1 MISPYAS
8 KILLRWRSKQT
19 RKSGMFKLSGR
30 VVDLSRKRPM
40 SSIDENKSS
49 RKTTNNRTVSDR
61 YLCCQCY
68 FSNYFS
74 NDELCLSFAIEKSNV
89 PVPERIR
96 KFHIKFRTRLMRYP
110 YTQICQISFKKSIFF
125 V

>member
-1 MISPYAS
+1 
-8 KILLRWRSKQT
+8 
-19 RKSGMFKLSGR
+19 MFKLSGK

-40 SSIDENKSS
+40 PSIDENKSS
-49 RKTTNNRTVSDR
+49 RKITVRFQIDTCAANVI
-61 YLCCQCY
+61 LVT
-68 FSNYFS
+68 

-89 PVPERIR
+89 LPERIR
-96 KFHIKFRTRLMRYP
+96 KFHIKFHTRLMRYP

>member
-1 MISPYAS
+1 M
-8 KILLRWRSKQT
+8 RT
-19 RKSGMFKLSGR
+19 
-30 VVDLSRKRPM
+30 SRRARRLITARFQ
-40 SSIDENKSS
+40 ID
-49 RKTTNNRTVSDR
+49 T
-61 YLCCQCY
+61 CQCY

-89 PVPERIR
+89 SVPERIR